1 MGGCYRCGLPDGGPE
16 RLCETCFRLRF
27 YRGPST
33 ALSLDPETIEGIELS
48 PRTNRAI
55 LAGGALFYLL
65 IVGFFALT
73 MGHPRVVVDSQR
85 LEFVLDRESTYSPEQ
100 ERSFGRVPAPQS
112 WR

>member
-1 MGGCYRCGLPDGGPE
+1 MGGCYRCGLSDGGPDK
-16 RLCETCFRLRF
+16 LCETCFKLRF
-27 YRGPST
+27 YRGPDT
-33 ALSLDPETIEGIELS
+33 AVPLEAEAIEGIELS

-73 MGHPRVVVDSQR
+73 IGHPRVVVDSQR
-85 LEFVLDRESTYSPEQ
+85 LEFVLDRESTYSPERD
-100 ERSFGRVPAPQS
+100 RSFGHIPAPQA